1 MGPRGSGLRVTPYF
15 ESVSS
20 GNDVTDRGKAVES
33 PPELPVPAEAPPAPP
48 ESRRDRLRHR
58 ANQIRIYGWTSLLVA
73 ALVVIVGLIVDN
85 TRQVEIGWVFGSGHA
100 SLVWITLVAA
110 VVGWFGGLATSI
122 VVRRWIR
129 RADER

>member
-1 MGPRGSGLRVTPYF
+1 M
-15 ESVSS
+15 SS
-20 GNDVTDRGKAVES
+20 DNEVTDRGEDAES
-33 PPELPVPAEAPPAPP
+33 PPEAPVPAEAPPAPLAT
-48 ESRRDRLRHR
+48 RRERLRHR
-58 ANQIRIYGWTSLLVA
+58 AHQVRIYGWTALLVA

-110 VVGWFGGLATSI
+110 VVGWVGGLATSI